1 MEMGEL
7 SKFIEEI
14 SDKLSDHYNQTEME
28 QKYRAA
34 LKVAEE
40 SGELVGEALK
50 HLGLQR
56 KEKLDSMKEDG
67 LGKEMADVII
77 TTMIMAKRFDVD
89 IQKAMEKKMQIIK
102 ERFELE

>member
-1 MEMGEL
+1 
-7 SKFIEEI
+7 
-14 SDKLSDHYNQTEME
+14 
-28 QKYRAA
+28 
-34 LKVAEE
+34 
-40 SGELVGEALK
+40 
-50 HLGLQR
+50 
-56 KEKLDSMKEDG
+56 MKEDG